1 MSGFELITRVKRLEE
16 TLHKMGMRWGH
27 DKHGGAWSNDG
38 FNDRIAVFPRDEELP
53 VYARDAQLF
62 SGTIEQL
69 QAWIIG
75 IEWARGYDMLNKVS
89 DEKKR
94 ARKEQ
99 DRRNEN
105 LMRMV
110 KGEAVAGKSHA

>member
-1 MSGFELITRVKRLEE
+1 MSGYDLVLKVKRLED
-16 TLHKMGMRWGH
+16 TLYKMGMRWGH
-27 DKHGGAWSNDG
+27 DKHNGSWGTEFG
-38 FNDRIAVFPRDEELP
+38 DRVGVFPRDEELP
-53 VYARDAQLF
+53 VYARDAMLF

-69 QAWIIG
+69 QVWIAG
-75 IEWARGYDMLNKVS
+75 IEWARGYDMINKVS

-105 LMRMV
+105 LVRRI
-110 KGEAVAGKSHA
+110 KNEKLPEKSHV

>member
-1 MSGFELITRVKRLEE
+1 MSGYDLVLKVKRLED

-27 DKHGGAWSNDG
+27 DKHSGSWNGTEFG
-38 FNDRIAVFPRDEELP
+38 DRVGVYPRDEELP
-53 VYARDAQLF
+53 IYARDAMLF

-69 QAWIIG
+69 QVWIAG
-75 IEWARGYDMLNKVS
+75 IEWSRSYDMLNKVS

-105 LMRMV
+105 MMRRLKNEEV
-110 KGEAVAGKSHA
+110 IGKSRD

>member
-1 MSGFELITRVKRLEE
+1 MAGYDLVLKVKRLEE

-27 DKHGGAWSNDG
+27 DKHSGSWGGAEFG
-38 FNDRIAVFPRDEELP
+38 DRVAVFPRDEELP
-53 VYARDAQLF
+53 IYARDAQLF
-62 SGTIEQL
+62 GGTIDQL
-69 QAWIIG
+69 QVWITG
-75 IEWARGYDMLNKVS
+75 IEWARGYDMINKVS

-105 LMRMV
+105 MMRRIKLEEV
-110 KGEAVAGKSHA
+110 DGREHA